1 MQQSTEPKEKKDLP
15 QKITNDPDEAMSTPE
30 KVQESND
37 NKIDEDFPGYPHYP
51 AKDDILNPENNVERV
66 EIDVDNI
73 SLSNISSN
81 IHSPKSKSLNDVA
94 KDIQQGDILA
104 NEENNKIPND
114 LDITEEDLILLGSKD
129 DDMDNGEDETLKSH
143 GWVPSSGEDID
154 LPKDENEE
162 EIPGMEDEEN
172 DYYSLGGDDKSGL
185 EENNE
190 QHNV

>member
-94 KDIQQGDILA
+94 KDIQQEDILA

-114 LDITEEDLILLGSKD
+114 SDITEEDLILLGSKD

-154 LPKDENEE
+154 LPIDENEE
-162 EIPGMEDEEN
+162 
-172 DYYSLGGDDKSGL
+172 
-185 EENNE
+185 
-190 QHNV
+190 